1 MRGMMWWMVVAMFFA
16 GGEMASAI
24 HAASRDSEVALYG
37 PSFPVGDLQFT
48 IPSKWKIEMVDSP
61 ARGGQWR
68 VPPLHAGGEGG
79 EVVVFYF
86 GTRSNGTGTET
97 IGGTAKEN
105 IEAWIGTIFNAEGH
119 PAAAEVKH
127 RQVGAFKI
135 SQVVIFGTYNQVVS
149 LPGVPPVPKSN
160 YGLLGAVIENPGGNI
175 YWRFTGPEALI
186 TANLPLF
193 NKIIDSVRPQDNKPP
208 AP

>member
-1 MRGMMWWMVVAMFFA
+1 MFWAIGAIFIA
-16 GGEMASAI
+16 GGEI
-24 HAASRDSEVALYG
+24 LFTTQAAPRDADVSLYG
-37 PSFPVGDLQFT
+37 PSFPVGDLKFT
-48 IPSKWKIEMVDSP
+48 IPSRWQIEPVVSP

-68 VPPLHAGGEGG
+68 VPPLHGEGEGG

-86 GTRSNGTGTET
+86 GPG
-97 IGGTAKEN
+97 IGGTWKEN
-105 IEAWIGTIFNAEGH
+105 IEAWIGTMFNAEGH

-127 RQVGAFKI
+127 HTTGALKI

-160 YGLLGAVIENPGGNI
+160 YGLLGAVIENPQGNI
-175 YWRFTGPEALI
+175 YWRFTGPEPLI

-193 NKIIDSVRPQDNKPP
+193 NRVIDSVRPQDK
-208 AP
+208 

>member
-1 MRGMMWWMVVAMFFA
+1 MRRIMLWITAAMFIA
-16 GGEMASAI
+16 GGVVVF
-24 HAASRDSEVALYG
+24 AAHPATRDADVSLSG
-37 PSFPVGDLQFT
+37 PSFPVGDLKFT
-48 IPSKWKIEMVDSP
+48 IPSKWLIEPVESA

-68 VPPLHAGGEGG
+68 VPPLHGGGEGG

-86 GTRSNGTGTET
+86 GPGIGGTTKENIE

-105 IEAWIGTIFNAEGH
+105 IEAWIGTMFNAEGH

-127 RQVGAFKI
+127 HETGGLKI

-149 LPGVPPVPKSN
+149 LPGVPPETKSN
-160 YGLLGAVIENPGGNI
+160 YGLLGAVIENPQGNI
-175 YWRFTGPEALI
+175 YWRFTGPEPLI

-193 NKIIDSVRPQDNKPP
+193 NKIIDSVKPQDK
-208 AP
+208 

>member
-1 MRGMMWWMVVAMFFA
+1 MRRVILGITAAMLIIGGNVVRTVQ
-16 GGEMASAI
+16 
-24 HAASRDSEVALYG
+24 AAARDAEVSLYG
-37 PSFPVGDLQFT
+37 PSFPVGDLNFT
-48 IPSKWKIEMVDSP
+48 IPSKWKIEPVESP

-68 VPPLHAGGEGG
+68 VPPLHGEGEGG

-86 GTRSNGTGTET
+86 GPPTGGKE
-97 IGGTAKEN
+97 IGGSAKEN
-105 IEAWIGTIFNAEGH
+105 IEAWIGTMFNAEGH

-127 RQVGAFKI
+127 HVTSGLKI

-149 LPGVPPVPKSN
+149 LPGVPPVLKSN

-193 NKIIDSVRPQDNKPP
+193 NKIIDSVKPQGP
-208 AP
+208 

>member
-1 MRGMMWWMVVAMFFA
+1 MRRVMLWITVAMVMAGGMVVRIAP
-16 GGEMASAI
+16 
-24 HAASRDSEVALYG
+24 AADREADVSLYG
-37 PSFPVGDLQFT
+37 PSFPVGDLKFT
-48 IPSKWKIEMVDSP
+48 IPSKWKIEPVDSP
-61 ARGGQWR
+61 ARGGQWL
-68 VPPLHAGGEGG
+68 VPPLHGEGEDG
-79 EVVVFYF
+79 EVVAFYF
-86 GTRSNGTGTET
+86 GPG

-105 IEAWIGTIFNAEGH
+105 IEAWIGTMFNAEGH

-127 RQVGAFKI
+127 HKTGGFTI

-160 YGLLGAVIENPGGNI
+160 YGLLGAVIENPQGTI

-193 NKIIDSVRPQDNKPP
+193 NKVIDSVRPQDK
-208 AP
+208 

>member
-1 MRGMMWWMVVAMFFA
+1 MLIIGGNVVRTAQ
-16 GGEMASAI
+16 
-24 HAASRDSEVALYG
+24 AAARDAEVSLYG
-37 PSFPVGDLQFT
+37 PSFPVGDLNFT
-48 IPSKWKIEMVDSP
+48 IPSKWKIEPVESP

-68 VPPLHAGGEGG
+68 VPPLHGEGEGG

-86 GTRSNGTGTET
+86 GPPTGGKE
-97 IGGTAKEN
+97 IGGSAKEN
-105 IEAWIGTIFNAEGH
+105 IEAWIGTMFNAEGH

-127 RQVGAFKI
+127 HVTSGLKI

-149 LPGVPPVPKSN
+149 LPGVPPVLKSN

-193 NKIIDSVRPQDNKPP
+193 NKIIDSVKPQGP
-208 AP
+208 